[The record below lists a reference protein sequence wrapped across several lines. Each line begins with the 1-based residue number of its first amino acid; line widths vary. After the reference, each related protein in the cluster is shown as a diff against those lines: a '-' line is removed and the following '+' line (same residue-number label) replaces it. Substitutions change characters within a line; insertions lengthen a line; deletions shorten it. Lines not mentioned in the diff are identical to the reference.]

1 MTLDIVLPSGAE
13 KKLSRRH
20 VRQLAKFTDPSSLL
34 ISLLKAGWNMDEQI
48 SAIVKISQNSDKPIQ
63 QLNAIKYLNSM
74 ITEAMERSGLL
85 VSATHKITDPS
96 GEDSMVFSGKVVSSV
111 LQDHDD
117 HLKDKETQN
126 DQEAEEIKEDQEN
139 QEEDHTPGS
148 NDVIPAGILDSG
160 GPVHSEDI
168 GRGERDNIGGTS
180 VSAKGAGE
188 SGVTDFDNFG
198 RTKEPVGDAARRRK
212 HFAGISGVQS
222 TSG

>member
-139 QEEDHTPGS
+139 QEGPDA
-148 NDVIPAGILDSG
+148 AGAAVRPIDG
-160 GPVHSEDI
+160 AQGP
-168 GRGERDNIGGTS
+168 GRGRVDRAADQAGARKRATGGQDPDGHTGG
-180 VSAKGAGE
+180 AARGPGAGQE
-188 SGVTDFDNFG
+188 GERERWELRS
-198 RTKEPVGDAARRRK
+198 
-212 HFAGISGVQS
+212 HC
-222 TSG
+222 